1 MVASGKESD
10 FQCRRCR
17 WLRFDPGSGR
27 FPGYANPFQY
37 SCLGNPW
44 AEEPGK
50 LQSMGLQRVGY
61 ILVTK
66 QAGKESLLNLVLET
80 EILFSE
86 EQYLTWILNQIE
98 ERVITSKQAEK
109 LKRQTWSQTERGL
122 GLSESQPRRDL
133 QVKGSMS
140 RASGSRWRSRRI
152 LLISCKTTKITT
164 SCWTTTDRRTLESTK
179 ERYSTPKDKEE
190 MAGDGRRGTITIKSN
205 PIPTEWVTHNLENN
219 NTKEDHPPLWRFGTA
234 RQASSLGAQQRNW
247 ESSGNLTG
255 KASGI
260 WLQDFHRTGGNRDS
274 TLGGHKQNLACT
286 KTQRKRA
293 VTPQETEPKLPA
305 MLEGILWRCGSAG
318 AHHRDRGDWQQLSGN
333 VSFGVNP
340 LGEIN
345 LTTEPIDLRVG
356 SPRPKNYQRGSATPS
371 ISR

>member
-1 MVASGKESD
+1 MVASGKESA
-10 FQCRRCR
+10 FQCRRCKR
-17 WLRFDPGSGR
+17 LRFDPGSGR

-44 AEEPGK
+44 TEEPGK

-66 QAGKESLLNLVLET
+66 QAGKESPLNLVLET

-86 EQYLTWILNQIE
+86 EQYLKGILNQIE

-109 LKRQTWSQTERGL
+109 SKRQTWSQTERGL

-133 QVKGSMS
+133 QLKGSMS

-152 LLISCKTTKITT
+152 LLISSCKSTKITT

-205 PIPTEWVTHNLENN
+205 PIPTGWVTHNLENN
-219 NTKEDHPPLWRFGTA
+219 NTKDHPPLWRFGTA
-234 RQASSLGAQQRNW
+234 RQASSLGAQQRSW

-274 TLGGHKQNLACT
+274 ALGGHKQNLAYT
-286 KTQRKRA
+286 KTEMKRA

-305 MLEGILWRCGSAG
+305 MW

-345 LTTEPIDLRVG
+345 LTTEPIDLMVG
-356 SPRPKNYQRGSATPS
+356 SSRPKNYHRGSATPS